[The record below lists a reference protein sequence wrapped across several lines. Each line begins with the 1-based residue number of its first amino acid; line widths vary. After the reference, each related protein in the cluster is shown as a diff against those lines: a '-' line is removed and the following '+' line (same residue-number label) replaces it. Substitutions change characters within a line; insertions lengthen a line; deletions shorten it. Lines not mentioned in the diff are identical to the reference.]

1 MDSPR
6 NPLIQPTGERSA
18 CTYTT
23 VYIMNQLFLSNND
36 VVEMNW
42 IENEYC
48 VTDRRKWDGAIVM
61 VNNKTVST
69 VLVEFSGGVK
79 NATIVKE
86 KTDIAKLYVNMT
98 KIIDSLP
105 DSVGKRM
112 FCVRYY
118 GKWLLISILLID

>member
-1 MDSPR
+1 
-6 NPLIQPTGERSA
+6 
-18 CTYTT
+18 
-23 VYIMNQLFLSNND
+23 
-36 VVEMNW
+36 
-42 IENEYC
+42 
-48 VTDRRKWDGAIVM
+48 M